1 MLKPASTLSAVGFR
15 SANDGMQQ
23 SLAPRLLHQPW
34 PIMQLLSDK
43 YGLGKY
49 DDDMKDEQCLY
60 RKGSKLGIC
69 RLASASGV

>member
-1 MLKPASTLSAVGFR
+1 
-15 SANDGMQQ
+15 
-23 SLAPRLLHQPW
+23 
-34 PIMQLLSDK
+34 MQLLSDK